1 MQRYPHYS
9 PVQLLIA
16 FFDFFR
22 TYDWSI
28 PVEVI
33 PTAHY
38 PESPYNEMVWTRNQN
53 QYDQMVILTPC
64 FPAINS
70 MRSATKSSMEVIR
83 EELNR
88 GYSVCCGVMKGEY
101 GWDTLF
107 EEVLFE
113 EFYPYYIQIHFSSGD
128 AFSWKEW
135 KGCVESK

>member
-1 MQRYPHYS
+1 MRIHPNYS

-16 FFDFFR
+16 FFDFFKS
-22 TYDWSI
+22 YNWSI

-33 PTAHY
+33 PTARY
-38 PESPYNEMVWTRNQN
+38 PGSPFDEMVWTRNQN
-53 QYDQMVILTPC
+53 QYDKMVILTPC

-83 EELNR
+83 DELNR
-88 GYSVCCGVMKGEY
+88 AYYVCCGVMKGEY
-101 GWDTLF
+101 EWETLF

-113 EFYPYYIQIHFSSGD
+113 EVYPYYIQVYFSSEETI
-128 AFSWKEW
+128 AWKEW